1 MAAVS
6 LGAQVIEKHLTLNK
20 KLDGPDHKSSFNPI
34 EFKKMVEKI
43 RLTEKIL
50 GSSFKFVSN
59 SEAKNKK
66 FVRKSIV
73 AKKK

>member
-1 MAAVS
+1 
-6 LGAQVIEKHLTLNK
+6 
-20 KLDGPDHKSSFNPI
+20 
-34 EFKKMVEKI
+34 MVEKI

-73 AKKK
+73 AKKKKIKKEKSLVKKT